1 MYIQFFLKCIISGSV
16 IKLCSVCGRPH
27 RTKSIEPI
35 PTFRPLNEDIDMKVI
50 VRSVCKCC
58 NVEIHSHIQR
68 TFSPT
73 FITECKWDFII
84 GHLIVLTL
92 DMADCVV
99 DFFPIP
105 FILHILYFVVFLSF
119 NLFNKLLGNPTA
131 VLQEDILTCARV
143 HVPPTYERM
152 FC

>member
-1 MYIQFFLKCIISGSV
+1 MYKSKFRIFLFAVMGFCDSIKFAYMYIQFFLKCIISGSV

-105 FILHILYFVVFLSF
+105 FPSPS
-119 NLFNKLLGNPTA
+119 LFFTSYLFFPSIYSTS
-131 VLQEDILTCARV
+131 C
-143 HVPPTYERM
+143 
-152 FC
+152 

>member
-27 RTKSIEPI
+27 RTKSIEHI

-84 GHLIVLTL
+84 GHLFVLTL

-105 FILHILYFVVFLSF
+105 FIFLILYFVVIFS
-119 NLFNKLLGNPTA
+119 LFQFIQQVARQPNC
-131 VLQEDILTCARV
+131 CAARGYLDLRQSSCSS
-143 HVPPTYERM
+143 HI
-152 FC
+152 